1 MSHSTR
7 MKTEPES
14 RVRGVRRSGLA
25 FIAALGVV
33 VTGTLTAEAGGLYG
47 YKEFKIPTEQSE
59 PRDITAGS
67 DGNLWFVEGRTVF
80 DEETFE
86 EHQNIGRITPSG
98 DVTEF
103 RVDCSF
109 CLDEIE
115 QGPNDTLY
123 FTTNSTFQ
131 GLGSITTAGDIG
143 FVNPND
149 GRYLLENLTRDGDNV
164 WGSSGTTLWRYTP
177 QSGEF
182 VEFTLPVAAGEV
194 DVAADG
200 IVWHTADGA
209 IGSFDPQT
217 GASTLTPV
225 PNSVTPGGQAST
237 PGHVAIATDGKVWFT
252 DRLNDSAGYLDP
264 HATTLRVTQF
274 STVTTESGDSG
285 PQDIAAA
292 DDGSMWFAL
301 AEVGNVAQ
309 ITPNGV
315 ITEVGKGKGDDPDTG
330 LEQAFGV
337 AFLADPDGPEGPG
350 GDSVWFTQQA
360 YSKIARVTEK

>member
-1 MSHSTR
+1 MSHSILTR
-7 MKTEPES
+7 TDPG
-14 RVRGVRRSGLA
+14 RRARRRGRSGLA
-25 FIAALGVV
+25 VIAALGMVLA
-33 VTGTLTAEAGGLYG
+33 GTLTAQAGGLYG
-47 YKEFKIPTEQSE
+47 YKEFKIPTERSE
-59 PRDITAGS
+59 PRDITVGS
-67 DGNLWFVEGRTVF
+67 DGNLWFIEGRTVF

-98 DVTEF
+98 DITEF
-103 RVDCSF
+103 PVDCSF

-123 FTTNSTFQ
+123 FTTNSTFR
-131 GLGSITTAGDIG
+131 GLGRITTAGDIS

-149 GRYLLENLTRDGDNV
+149 GRYLLQNLTRDGNAL
-164 WGSSGTTLWRYTP
+164 WGSNGTTLWRYTP
-177 QSGEF
+177 ETGEF

-200 IVWHTADGA
+200 VVWHTANGA

-225 PNSVTPGGQAST
+225 PDSVTPGGQGST
-237 PGHVAIATDGKVWFT
+237 PRHIAIASDGKVWFT
-252 DRLNDSAGYLDP
+252 DRLNDSAGYVDP
-264 HATTLRVTQF
+264 NAMTVTQF

-285 PQDIAAA
+285 PQDITAA

-309 ITPNGV
+309 ITPAGV
-315 ITEVGKGKGDDPDTG
+315 ITEVGRGKGDDPDTG
-330 LEQAFGV
+330 LEQALGV
-337 AFLADPDGPEGPG
+337 AFRADPDGPEGPEV
-350 GDSVWFTQQA
+350 DSVWFTQQA